1 MYRVCMVCENFRVSV
16 SVLILWHAMAR
27 PTVAK
32 TDCCSYGYERHG
44 TPSRAISLAK
54 YHCVRMIRLHIWDS
68 VSCPISFVA
77 RSVHAGSIA
86 ISLILSNLSCAV
98 LVFLLTCP
106 RYRLD
111 VFGCRQRRKVLQP
124 ELSVNYTRKLTTFL
138 LLHLEIYVTLRPQRP
153 YGLLG
158 GGELRTSAST
168 FTQLM
173 NSELLRHARL
183 LVYIYLSLGPC
194 WIAEE
199 KGEPKRIRT
208 EALLLTRL
216 TPYRLA
222 KPVIRLP
229 LPERRNPA
237 CSLQSRRT

>member
-1 MYRVCMVCENFRVSV
+1 MSLSHRYRNDSPCSIWEARFLYVPIWVETAVYCVCMVCENFRVSL

-27 PTVAK
+27 PMVAK

-44 TPSRAISLAK
+44 TPSRAISFAK

-77 RSVHAGSIA
+77 RSVHAGSSA

-98 LVFLLTCP
+98 LVFLMTCP
-106 RYRLD
+106 RYRLY
-111 VFGCRQRRKVLQP
+111 VFGCRQHRKVLQP

-158 GGELRTSAST
+158 AGSSGRPPRLSHSSWTLNCYVTPVFWSIFIYPSV
-168 FTQLM
+168 
-173 NSELLRHARL
+173 HA
-183 LVYIYLSLGPC
+183 G
-194 WIAEE
+194 
-199 KGEPKRIRT
+199 
-208 EALLLTRL
+208 
-216 TPYRLA
+216 
-222 KPVIRLP
+222 
-229 LPERRNPA
+229 
-237 CSLQSRRT
+237 